1 MLDQP
6 IRVGVV
12 EKNRSPYWD
21 MVNAGWLDAA
31 SALGLD
37 LVIRAPEHEDIDVQR
52 TMLEQLLDDGVD
64 ALAFVGTVE
73 AAFDAVLESAR
84 NRGVS
89 VVSFDLDASRDHRS
103 IFVGMTHPKE
113 IGRRVG
119 ERIAADVGPGALV
132 LLLAG
137 SADARGAVGKLRG
150 LTAALEAGGVSVA
163 VSSPDGEDL
172 AVATRNARDLLA
184 AHPTAAAAIGVY
196 GYHPAVLAGAAADI
210 GSSVRIHGF
219 DMLPETVE
227 LLRSGAVESSV
238 WIREYYFGYLAAV
251 AVHDLHRLGSDEV
264 LALFGGIADGAGK
277 SLELE
282 PRTYTRNN
290 VEEFVRWRDEH
301 DLDARTAR
309 TLIPKTW

>member
-1 MLDQP
+1 MPDRK

-21 MVNAGWLDAA
+21 MVNAGWFDAA
-31 SALGLD
+31 AALGLD
-37 LVIRAPEHEDIDVQR
+37 LDIRAPEHEDVEIQ
-52 TMLEQLLDDGVD
+52 LALIEQLLADGVD
-64 ALAFVGTVE
+64 ALAYVGTVDGT
-73 AAFDAVLESAR
+73 FDAVLESAR
-84 NRGVS
+84 GRGVS

-103 IFVGMTHPKE
+103 VFVGMTDPQE

-119 ERIAADVGPGALV
+119 ERIATEVGPGALV
-132 LLLAG
+132 ILLAG

-150 LTAALEAGGVSVA
+150 LTSALEAGGVVVVA
-163 VSSPDGEDL
+163 SSPDGEDL
-172 AVATRNARDLLA
+172 AVAARNARELLQA
-184 AHPTAAAAIGVY
+184 NPGAAAAIGVY
-196 GYHPAVLAGAAADI
+196 GYHPAVLASAAAET
-210 GSSVRIHGF
+210 GSSARIHGF

-227 LLRSGAVESSV
+227 LLRTGAVDSSV

-264 LALFGGIADGAGK
+264 LALYGGTADGAGR

-282 PRTYTRNN
+282 PRTFTRSD

-309 TLIPKTW
+309 TLIPTQ